1 MRSILENHVDD
12 FLKILSYDKS
22 EWKDFWERLK
32 RRFKPLLD
40 EYERAVGENFYDV
53 LRSVRRMDLDKFRR
67 YWIDRKRYLKRRS
80 GELIRSKAKELD
92 LRKADFV
99 VFLFFGAGV
108 KDYVVVQGKREKV
121 IMVDVF
127 KFWKD
132 GTVEDLP
139 NFVLEI
145 VENFRRSGGDDH
157 GIQPQG

>member
-12 FLKILSYDKS
+12 FLRILSYDKS
-22 EWKDFWERLK
+22 EWRNFWEKMK

-40 EYERAVGENFYDV
+40 EYEKVVGGDFYGV
-53 LRSVRRMDLDKFRR
+53 LKSVRRMDLDRFRR
-67 YWIDRKRYLKRRS
+67 YWMDRKKYLKHRM
-80 GELIRSKAKELD
+80 GVLIRSREKDFE

-99 VFLFFGAGV
+99 VFLFFGGGV
-108 KDYVVVQGKREKV
+108 LDHAVVRGKRESV

-132 GTVEDLP
+132 GTIEDLP
-139 NFVLEI
+139 DRIIKI
-145 VENFRRSGGDDH
+145 VEKFRRSGGENR